1 MHFNLQLFKVSI
13 IQTKLFGP
21 LDFELS
27 RFHCTVSIYKMPVSF
42 ILSFRWSDHNLK
54 MTTSDRNLSSAG
66 VYNGTY
72 NNEDLYRRYMLYMD
86 MAKERQLFRY
96 FYHVFAVL
104 ILVPNVFV
112 VVAICA
118 SRKQRRH
125 FRNWLI
131 IHMTVIHILF
141 GGIVCP
147 FLGQHLV
154 ESYTGLGLNMVTC
167 KLFHFAS
174 DTLSYMSSVSIGI
187 LGVYQTSVLCSPRML
202 NGVSH
207 TLLTAIMIV
216 IPWLVVIMLTAVL
229 RLTMSVEHFGECYK
243 IDDTTAQVVWT
254 ILAYG
259 MPLLLVSICLASVII
274 VAVSPFMNTAESS
287 PPGRRNIIV
296 FISVCLTSCL
306 VMRTP
311 FYFVYSEPL
320 SDKCI
325 VSFGALVCQRLK
337 LTLDQFRLASM
348 VLIPVVYL
356 VPTEIKRGLRKF
368 RSSCCKSDCSSAKK
382 QSVELTDIH
391 SSERMIA

>member
-1 MHFNLQLFKVSI
+1 MTENISYEPYYFDNETFN
-13 IQTKLFGP
+13 
-21 LDFELS
+21 
-27 RFHCTVSIYKMPVSF
+27 
-42 ILSFRWSDHNLK
+42 
-54 MTTSDRNLSSAG
+54 A
-66 VYNGTY
+66 
-72 NNEDLYRRYMLYMD
+72 EDLYRQYILYMD
-86 MAKERQLFRY
+86 MTKERHLFRY
-96 FYHVFAVL
+96 FYHVFAFL
-104 ILVPNVFV
+104 ILVTNVSMV
-112 VVAICA
+112 LAICA

-131 IHMTVIHILF
+131 IHMTVIHVLI

-154 ESYTGLGLNMVTC
+154 ESYTDLGLNMVTC

-216 IPWLVVIMLTAVL
+216 IPWLVVLMLTAVL
-229 RLTMSVEHFGECYK
+229 RLTMSVEHFGDCYK
-243 IDDTTAQVVWT
+243 IDDNNAQVVWT

-259 MPLLLVSICLASVII
+259 MPHLLVCICLTSVII
-274 VAVSPFMNTAESS
+274 VAVSPFINTAESS
-287 PPGRRNIIV
+287 PPGRQNIIV
-296 FISVCLTSCL
+296 FVTVCLASCL

-311 FYFVYSEPL
+311 FYFIYSDPL

-325 VSFGALVCQRLK
+325 ISFGALICQRLK
-337 LTLDQFRLASM
+337 LTLDLVRLASM
-348 VLIPVVYL
+348 VVIPVVYL
-356 VPTEIKRGLRKF
+356 VPTELKRGLKKF
-368 RSSCCKSDCSSAKK
+368 RSSCCKSNCSSTKK

-391 SSERMIA
+391 SSDRMIA